1 MLVNVPLA
9 LAVTDA
15 ESWGIILAVVL
26 FVALLGPFLVRE
38 IRKGKAQLRPG
49 TPIGAGD
56 VRPGR
61 RGNPAPGQ
69 PDAQADPYS
78 PAAHADRK

>member
-1 MLVNVPLA
+1 MTNGE
-9 LAVTDA
+9 T
-15 ESWGIILAVVL
+15 WGIILAVLL
-26 FVALLGPFLVRE
+26 FLALLGPFLIRE

-78 PAAHADRK
+78 PGARR